1 MQESEEK
8 FIDIERLISEK
19 NPKALKWTPQFL
31 LNYLKRKLHQDEI
44 NQVLKENKDL
54 YDYDF
59 CNNIID
65 RFNIKVVNEGTEHIP
80 SEEGAIFVVNH
91 PLGGMDAL
99 SIIHSIGEFRTDVKF
114 IVNDILLNLKNLKG
128 IFVGINKHGANS
140 KKSISQ
146 LDELFASDHAI
157 FIFPAGLVSRKNKKK
172 IIDLEW
178 KKTFVSRAKK
188 YNKPVVPVH
197 LDGELTKFFYNL
209 ANFRS
214 KIGIKMNIEMLY
226 LADELF
232 KQKNRTIRITYGRPI
247 SPSLFDK
254 SKKDIEW
261 AQWVKEQVYLLKTD

>member
-80 SEEGAIFVVNH
+80 PEKGAIFVVNH

-209 ANFRS
+209 A
-214 KIGIKMNIEMLY
+214 L
-226 LADELF
+226 
-232 KQKNRTIRITYGRPI
+232 
-247 SPSLFDK
+247 SL
-254 SKKDIEW
+254 IHI
-261 AQWVKEQVYLLKTD
+261 